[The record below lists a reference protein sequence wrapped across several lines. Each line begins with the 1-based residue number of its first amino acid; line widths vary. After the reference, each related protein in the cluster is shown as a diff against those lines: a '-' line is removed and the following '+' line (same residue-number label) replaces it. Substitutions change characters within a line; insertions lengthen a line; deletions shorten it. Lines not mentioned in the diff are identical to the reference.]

1 VVSLGDQVVEKRPL
15 LAGSVFVALAD
26 IELKKGSEEEFA
38 VWFSQSNR
46 ILAKQDGFIAR
57 KLLRAPNGSYLI
69 MVIMTSKE
77 AFAKMHTT
85 SEHSKLHSEAREY
98 MSRPPKISAYNSVP

>member
-1 VVSLGDQVVEKRPL
+1 VVSLGDQVVEKRAL
-15 LAGSVFVALAD
+15 LEDSMFVAIAD
-26 IELKKGSEEEFA
+26 IELKKGNEEEFA
-38 VWFSQSNR
+38 EWFSQSNR
-46 ILAKQDGFIAR
+46 ILAKQDGFITR
-57 KLLRAPNGSYLI
+57 KLLRSPSGSYLI

-85 SEHSKLHSEAREY
+85 SEHAKLHSEARTY